1 MPDNFRFRAATS
13 DDLPALLDLMV
24 LSSFGGITEA
34 WQRVKKHGETWQ
46 QRGLAELGDANCEI
60 GYSRFIVAEEANGSA
75 GNGLAGMILLN
86 VVGDTSQMN
95 PALEPPEQVG
105 VVALL
110 KAAQHSV
117 FIREFALF
125 EWARGKGLAREFL
138 DLTERLSVS
147 NGARRVTLIVNDQ
160 NEPALALYRKAGFT
174 PCDQQPSINHP
185 HFSDSSLLVLMEKQL
200 SVAKVG

>member
-60 GYSRFIVAEEANGSA
+60 GYNRFVVAEST
-75 GNGLAGMILLN
+75 NGLAGMILLN

-110 KAAQHSV
+110 KAAEHSV

-125 EWARGKGLAREFL
+125 EWARGQGLAREFL

-147 NGARRVTLIVNDQ
+147 NGARRVTLIVNDM
-160 NEPALALYRKAGFT
+160 NDPAVALYKKAGFT

-185 HFSDSSLLVLMEKQL
+185 HFSDSSLLILMEKRL
-200 SVAKVG
+200 SIPTIG

>member
-1 MPDNFRFRAATS
+1 MPDNFRFRAATLN
-13 DDLPALLDLMV
+13 DVPALLDLMV

-34 WQRVKKHGETWQ
+34 WQRVKQHGETWQ
-46 QRGLAELGDANCEI
+46 QRGLAELSDANCEI
-60 GYSRFIVAEEANGSA
+60 GYSRFIVAEAA
-75 GNGLAGMILLN
+75 NGLAGMILLN
-86 VVGDTSQMN
+86 VVGDTWQMD
-95 PALEPPEQVG
+95 PALEPPEQMG

-147 NGARRVTLIVNDQ
+147 NGARRITLIVNDM
-160 NEPALALYRKAGFT
+160 NDPAVALYKKAGFT
-174 PCDQQPSINHP
+174 PCDQQPSMNHP
-185 HFSDSSLLVLMEKQL
+185 HFSNSSLLVLMEKKL
-200 SVAKVG
+200 SIAKIG